1 MGMDTSH
8 KSRAQGLMRTWLVK
22 DFILLNLFLLFIFDT
37 LLFGKLLSLL
47 EQKRSH
53 SNTFQCSPKIG
64 FKKRRTYKKFFYL
77 HGLCIALMDCACL
90 LPIVFKSLSVIID
103 PTCLL
108 DCSIGSRGMVNM
120 ILGVSVKM
128 CSQLLKQISLSNVS
142 GPKTIM

>member
-64 FKKRRTYKKFFYL
+64 FKKRRTYKKNFLFTRPLYSSD
-77 HGLCIALMDCACL
+77 GLC
-90 LPIVFKSLSVIID
+90 LSPANSFQVTLCD
-103 PTCLL
+103 
-108 DCSIGSRGMVNM
+108 N
-120 ILGVSVKM
+120 
-128 CSQLLKQISLSNVS
+128 
-142 GPKTIM
+142 